1 MNFSRSISLTLC
13 ACCIVGAALIAPD
26 TEAKP
31 CVIEKNKW
39 GFWVGDCLLSKE
51 VLIDGVFIPRPP
63 LFMPDLYADDGD
75 FLVQG
80 TRVEIEVRTGNLGSI
95 VSRDFDVTADVTV
108 TGGGMAPQTFSI
120 TGRVNGQPA
129 GTRTR
134 TTLGYVLIPD
144 RINDYD
150 LETVFTVDSSD
161 FANGGEIRESDE
173 TNNIFND
180 GICRVYGENPDVSV
194 GPCD

>member
-1 MNFSRSISLTLC
+1 
-13 ACCIVGAALIAPD
+13 VGKKELIGV
-26 TEAKP
+26 
-31 CVIEKNKW
+31 VIN
-39 GFWVGDCLLSKE
+39 
-51 VLIDGVFIPRPP
+51 PP
-63 LFMPDLYADDGD
+63 PPIFMPDLYADDGD

-80 TRVEIEVRTGNLGSI
+80 TRVEIEVRTGNLGSM
-95 VSRDFDVTADVTV
+95 VSRDFDVTADVTI
-108 TGGGMAPQTFSI
+108 TGGGMSPQTFTI
-120 TGRVNGQPA
+120 TGRVNGQQA

-134 TTLGYVLIPD
+134 TTLGYVVIPD
-144 RINDYD
+144 RISDYD